1 MRTRS
6 HDAARRRVG
15 IKALLALNAALL
27 AALGAMRFATPA
39 EAQGRPRGDY
49 LMLAGEV
56 AGAKPQVV
64 WILDQV
70 HEELVA
76 VSWSRERSELL
87 GLGFRSLASDNVA
100 TTRGRN

>member
-1 MRTRS
+1 MRPRLRDT
-6 HDAARRRVG
+6 ARRRAG
-15 IKALLALNAALL
+15 LGALLLVNAALL
-27 AALGAMRFATPA
+27 ATLGALRFAPQA
-39 EAQGRPRGDY
+39 EAQSRPRGDY

-76 VSWSRERSELL
+76 VSWSRERNELL
-87 GLGFRSLASDNVA
+87 GLGFRSLASDTVVS
-100 TTRGRN
+100 TRGRN